1 MPEDL
6 YLAIL
11 KQLAEIDF
19 DGKIS
24 YSRYNEPLAD
34 KIILKRTQQ
43 ARDFLPKAHLHTNTN
58 GDYLNNT
65 YLHELK
71 EVGLNSLNIQIYL
84 ANHERY
90 NHEKMQAAMA
100 KTQQRLGLSGTIV
113 KEKQDEWLEAKL
125 QFEGL
130 AIRQYA
136 RNFEKNGC
144 SRGNTLDIFQDY
156 QRDAPCFS
164 PFEHVYIDYNG
175 KIEPCC
181 NLRSDLAQH
190 ETAIVGDLQIDTDI
204 FKVYAGEKLSQWRR
218 HLADFSPKT
227 GVCSNCRFNVVK
239 PSLPNRLASS
249 YAKQLSTR

>member
-1 MPEDL
+1 MPRQPAFKQADQPQSKAMQFLRFFKIKPAHFHRLENLEEAKILFKRSVNLIEIEIFSYCNRTCWFCPNSFIDRRSSNHHMPEDL

-11 KQLAEIDF
+11 KQLADIDF

-34 KIILKRTQQ
+34 KIILKRIQQ

-71 EVGLNSLNIQIYL
+71 EAGLNSLNIQIYL

-90 NHEKMQAAMA
+90 DHEKMQATMI

-164 PFEHVYIDYNG
+164 PFEHVYID
-175 KIEPCC
+175 
-181 NLRSDLAQH
+181 
-190 ETAIVGDLQIDTDI
+190 
-204 FKVYAGEKLSQWRR
+204 
-218 HLADFSPKT
+218 
-227 GVCSNCRFNVVK
+227 
-239 PSLPNRLASS
+239 
-249 YAKQLSTR
+249 